1 MIKLVPGTGFM
12 FGVAISGAFPRKQ
25 VVFAVPGGIAGDYR
39 AGKIKLVPGTNLMKM
54 GVCGS

>member
-1 MIKLVPGTGFM
+1 M